1 MGGIILIICVHVPVF
16 EFSVVLPEFFYDIP
30 NLISRV
36 HYMLSLGVIK
46 RTVGKFVSKN
56 NACILLI
63 FLPPR
68 KLCQTHFKGLVIH
81 I

>member
-1 MGGIILIICVHVPVF
+1 MYRYLNSLLCY
-16 EFSVVLPEFFYDIP
+16 LNFFYDIP

-56 NACILLI
+56 NACILFI

-81 I
+81 IYRIRMKRISM

>member
-1 MGGIILIICVHVPVF
+1 MYRYLNSLLCY
-16 EFSVVLPEFFYDIP
+16 LNFFYDIP
-30 NLISRV
+30 KLISRV

-56 NACILLI
+56 NACILFI
-63 FLPPR
+63 YFLPPR